1 MQTRWEREVQ
11 VYLQREAK
19 KHVSFLFFLPLFLFS
34 LFSFC
39 GDNFVVRTLDTPSG
53 GTMVNLLH
61 KSDWICLGDVIDAGG
76 LIRSCGAC
84 EPGQGPR
91 EGQNSIFPTA
101 MLRNPI
107 DMDGGVDVWDVVYAC
122 EYFPL
127 TVLAL

>member
-1 MQTRWEREVQ
+1 MGEGGSSLFAAGGKETC
-11 VYLQREAK
+11 
-19 KHVSFLFFLPLFLFS
+19 FLSFFLPLFLFS
-34 LFSFC
+34 LFFFV
-39 GDNFVVRTLDTPSG
+39 DNFVVRTLDTPSG

-76 LIRSCGAC
+76 LIRSFGAC

-101 MLRNPI
+101 FSRHPI

-122 EYFPL
+122 GY
-127 TVLAL
+127 